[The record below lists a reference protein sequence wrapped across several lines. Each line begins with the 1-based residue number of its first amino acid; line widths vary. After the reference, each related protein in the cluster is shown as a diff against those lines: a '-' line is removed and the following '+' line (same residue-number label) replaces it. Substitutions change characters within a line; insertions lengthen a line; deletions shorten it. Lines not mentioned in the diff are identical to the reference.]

1 MVAAVYNRIRT
12 SLASGAMGEGLSQ
25 RTLRLLPIA
34 VLLAI
39 GLLAVTGCS
48 GDEEAKEEDEESQA
62 PSQEEVQS
70 ALEQAVAA
78 GIPGIAVEI
87 HSSEGSEFLAA
98 GDASLEAEQPRP
110 PAENDHFR
118 IASVTKAFT
127 AAVVM
132 QLTEEGPLSLEDSV
146 EHWAPGLL
154 AEGDSITVRYLLAHT
169 SGLPDYT
176 KDEEFLEAFV
186 AGEDLPPQRLVSFVS
201 SEPLAFEPG
210 TKYEYSDT
218 DNIVLGMIVEA
229 VTGRSYEQE
238 LHSRV
243 LDPLE
248 LQATV
253 LPEGTAMPDPHA
265 QGYQY
270 EPESEGAGE
279 PENVTTALDPSAA
292 WASGALVSTPADLSR
307 FFGGL
312 LGGELVGEDTLEQM
326 KETLAGEGSPSGPG
340 TKRAGLGIFSYE
352 LPCGV
357 VWGHTGQ
364 FPGYQTFG
372 AATPDGRNELA
383 MMANATGI
391 SEQANEAL
399 VYAQQLAACRALG

>member
-1 MVAAVYNRIRT
+1 VAVYDRTRT
-12 SLASGAMGEGLSQ
+12 SLAWRAGSKRLSWQ
-25 RTLRLLPIA
+25 TLRLLSI
-34 VLLAI
+34 VLFLAI
-39 GLLAVTGCS
+39 GLLSLIGCS
-48 GDEEAKEEDEESQA
+48 GGEETKEEESQA
-62 PSQEEVQS
+62 PSLEEVQS

-78 GIPGIAVEI
+78 GIPGIALEI
-87 HSSEGSEFLAA
+87 QGPEGSEFLVA
-98 GDASLEAEQPRP
+98 GSASLEDERP
-110 PAENDHFR
+110 LTPEDHFR

-132 QLTEEGPLSLEDSV
+132 ELVEEGTLSLDDTVED
-146 EHWAPGLL
+146 WTPGLL
-154 AEGDSITVRYLLAHT
+154 AEGDSITVRHLLGHT

-186 AGEDLPPQRLVSFVS
+186 AGEDLPPQRIVSFVS

-229 VTGRSYEQE
+229 ATGSSYEQE
-238 LHSRV
+238 LSSRV
-243 LDPLE
+243 LDPME

-253 LPEGTAMPDPHA
+253 LPEGTAMPEPHA

-279 PENVTTALDPSAA
+279 PVDVTTAVDPAAA
-292 WASGALVSTPADLSR
+292 WASGALVSTPGDLSR

-312 LGGELVGEDTLEQM
+312 LGGELVGEDTIEQM
-326 KETLAGEGSPSGPG
+326 KETVAGEGSPSGPG
-340 TKRAGLGIFSYE
+340 TKSAGLGIFSYE
-352 LPCGV
+352 LPCGE

-364 FPGYQTFG
+364 FPGYQAFG
-372 AATPDGRNELA
+372 AATPDGRGGLA
-383 MMANATGI
+383 MMANATEI

-399 VYAQQLAACRALG
+399 VDAQELAVCRALG